1 MRCHWSWLARPLAAT
16 CVLGALGLVLS
27 ALANGNDSAPSAI
40 AAASEPHERESIST
54 LARQLDSIFQ
64 SAWRDG
70 GIEPAPPSDDAM
82 FLRRIT
88 LDLTGSIPTGTEVRT
103 FLADKRPDKRARV
116 VDELLKNP
124 RHSRHMAAL
133 WRDVLLPRDTAERTA
148 ETFEAWL
155 QSKFHEQVAY
165 DEIVRDILTAR
176 VTAGQ
181 SEASLFIAAHQTKPE
196 ELAASASRAFLGVEV
211 RCAQC
216 HDHPMARWKQDDFW
230 GLAAFFAR
238 VQGPTAT
245 APGVRVDDRP
255 DGDVQHPK
263 TRAVVLPR
271 FFDGT
276 EFREATAEPRR
287 AVLARWVTATDNPY
301 FARAAVNRIWWIL
314 FGRGMAHPV
323 DDLGPHNRGTYPEV
337 LDVLAA
343 DFTSHGADLSRT
355 LRIVAATRAYQLSSA
370 VPAGTDGLEAAYAAM
385 PVRSLSARQVYDSL
399 LQAAGNRETLEA
411 ASPMV
416 KAERQAFLRKF
427 DVPFRQATEFQGGIP
442 QTLTLLNGP
451 FVARMVDPSTGDL
464 LAALDASPF
473 LNDDQRVET
482 LFLATLSRY
491 PDEAER
497 TRIRKLLADR
507 GPTGRPHALGDI
519 LWALLN
525 SSEFV
530 MNR

>member
-1 MRCHWSWLARPLAAT
+1 LLAGAAR
-16 CVLGALGLVLS
+16 G
-27 ALANGNDSAPSAI
+27 
-40 AAASEPHERESIST
+40 EEST
-54 LARQLDSIFQ
+54 AGVVAQLDAIFET
-64 SAWRDG
+64 AWREA
-70 GIEPAPPSDDAM
+70 GIAPASLADDAT
-82 FLRRIT
+82 FLRRVT
-88 LDLTGSIPTGTEVRT
+88 LDLTGSIPSATEVRT
-103 FLADKRPDKRARV
+103 FLADKRSDKRARV
-116 VDELLKNP
+116 VDELLKNA
-124 RHSRHMAAL
+124 RHSRHMTAL

-155 QSKFHEQVAY
+155 QSKFHEQLAY
-165 DEIVRDILTAR
+165 GEIVREILTAR
-176 VTAGQ
+176 GTAGQ
-181 SEASLFIAAHQTKPE
+181 SEAALFVAAHQTKPE

-216 HDHPMARWKQDDFW
+216 HDHPLARWKQDDFW

-238 VQGPTAT
+238 VQGPTAA
-245 APGVRVDDRP
+245 APGLRVDDRP

-271 FFDGT
+271 FFDGV
-276 EFREATAEPRR
+276 EFRETTSEPRR
-287 AVLARWVTATDNPY
+287 AVLARWVTSPDNPY
-301 FARAAVNRIWWIL
+301 FARAAVNRVWWIL

-323 DDLGPHNRGTYPEV
+323 DDLGPHNRGTYPTV
-337 LDVLAA
+337 LDHLAA
-343 DFTSHGADLSRT
+343 DFTAHGADLSRT
-355 LRIVAATRAYQLSSA
+355 IRIVAATRAYQLSSEA
-370 VPAGTDGLEAAYAAM
+370 PRGADGMEAAYAVM

-411 ASPMV
+411 VSPTV

-427 DVPFRQATEFQGGIP
+427 DVPVRQATEFQGGIP

-473 LNDDQRVET
+473 LKDDQRVET

-497 TRIRKLLADR
+497 ARIRRLLVDR
-507 GPTGRPHALGDI
+507 GAAGRPHALGDV